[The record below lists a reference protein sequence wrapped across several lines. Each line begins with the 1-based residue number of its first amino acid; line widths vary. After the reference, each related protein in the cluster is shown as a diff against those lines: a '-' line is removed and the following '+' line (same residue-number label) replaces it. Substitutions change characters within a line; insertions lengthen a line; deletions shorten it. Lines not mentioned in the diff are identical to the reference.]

1 MYTAFLHS
9 IKLSG
14 YKIGIKSDKDA
25 LAVEQSN
32 YLTKIVNVY
41 IVYDLAT
48 RPRNPNNN
56 LKLKNCLFGASNI
69 VKNSDKEKY
78 VYSGYGITFNST
90 DWWSF
95 DNGTARNVKIFR
107 VDNVSLLLVGNRKN
121 SFLILGS
128 GPTVGIN
135 GSFCSLEKKFGID
148 FTKRNTKFCLSL
160 HNNANNSYLFVNGK

>member
-56 LKLKNCLFGASNI
+56 LKLKNFLFGASNI

-78 VYSGYGITFNST
+78 VYSGYGITFGST
-90 DWWSF
+90 YWWSF
-95 DNGTARNVKIFR
+95 IMALLEMLKFFVLIMFHYYLMAIAKIAF
-107 VDNVSLLLVGNRKN
+107 
-121 SFLILGS
+121 
-128 GPTVGIN
+128 
-135 GSFCSLEKKFGID
+135 
-148 FTKRNTKFCLSL
+148 
-160 HNNANNSYLFVNGK
+160 